1 MFGLRDISRFMKEHN
16 VLGSSRGYIDRIV
29 ESYTTVTPEKVQKY
43 FLSTLK
49 FCQLYMEG
57 ETGFTVN
64 ERMKQLRQ
72 QKKCHRGSA
81 MIEVDHTLKRYNRD
95 RLNSV

>member
-1 MFGLRDISRFMKEHN
+1 MFDLRDISRFMKEHN

-49 FCQLYMEG
+49 FSRNFQIMINHKLDLVLPVG
-57 ETGFTVN
+57 WGFQNKIVIS
-64 ERMKQLRQ
+64 MKMTILR
-72 QKKCHRGSA
+72 
-81 MIEVDHTLKRYNRD
+81 
-95 RLNSV
+95 